1 MKQQLTAVIGAGPY
15 GLAVAAHL
23 RARRVPTVV
32 FGKPMEFWQRMPAA
46 LYLKSSWSAAS
57 LSDPRGRY
65 SLDRYVRSV
74 EPHPGEPIPLGFFLR
89 YARWFIAETGLEID
103 ATYVE
108 SLNRSEGGFRLNLSD
123 GRVLDVERVVVAV
136 GIRPFAHI
144 PAFAQGLPPE
154 ICTHTQDVADL
165 SVFAGRRLAVV
176 GSGQSALE
184 YAALASEAGAS
195 VEVIA
200 RDRVVWIN
208 RSLYDRTGPAKR
220 LFYPPSDVGP
230 PGINWLVAFPLLMW
244 HLPARWRT
252 AMHRRAVR
260 PAGAK
265 WLRPRVV
272 GRVRITDQAQ
282 ISSVRHTERG
292 IRIELGDG
300 TFREVDHL
308 LLGTGFQPN
317 LDAISF
323 VQPGIRRALKQLDG
337 YPLLNKWFESSLPKL
352 HFVGGVA
359 GYNFGPL
366 CNFMV
371 GARAAAR
378 QVAERAA
385 NPA

>member
-1 MKQQLTAVIGAGPY
+1 VDHPLTAVIGAGPY
-15 GLAVAAHL
+15 GLGVAAHL

-32 FGKPMEFWQRMPAA
+32 FGKPMEFWQRMPEA

-57 LSDPRGRY
+57 LSDPGGRY
-65 SLDRYVRSV
+65 SLDRYVQTV
-74 EPHPGEPIPLGFFLR
+74 EPHPGEPIPLAFFLR
-89 YARWFIAETGLEID
+89 YARWFVDKTGPEID
-103 ATYVE
+103 PTYVE
-108 SLNRSEGGFRLNLSD
+108 SVDRGDAGFRLNLAD
-123 GRVLDVERVVVAV
+123 GRVVDVERVVLAV

-144 PAFAQGLPPE
+144 PAFAQGLPAE
-154 ICTHTQDVADL
+154 VCSHTQDVTDP
-165 SVFAGRRLAVV
+165 SVFSGRRVAVV

-200 RDRVVWIN
+200 RDQVIWIN
-208 RSLYDRTGPAKR
+208 RSLYERTGPAKR

-230 PGINWLVAFPLLMW
+230 PGINWLVAFPMLMW

-272 GRVRITDQAQ
+272 DRIRITDQVQ
-282 ISSVRHTERG
+282 IRSVSLSQSG
-292 IRIELGDG
+292 LRIELGNG
-300 TFREVDHL
+300 TSREVDHL
-308 LLGTGFQPN
+308 LLGTGFRPN
-317 LDAISF
+317 LDAIRF
-323 VQPGIRRALKQLDG
+323 LQPGVRQAIDQLDG
-337 YPLLNKWFESSLPKL
+337 YPLLNKWFESSLPGL

-371 GARAAAR
+371 GAGTAAR
-378 QVAERAA
+378 QVAARAA
-385 NPA
+385 KRA